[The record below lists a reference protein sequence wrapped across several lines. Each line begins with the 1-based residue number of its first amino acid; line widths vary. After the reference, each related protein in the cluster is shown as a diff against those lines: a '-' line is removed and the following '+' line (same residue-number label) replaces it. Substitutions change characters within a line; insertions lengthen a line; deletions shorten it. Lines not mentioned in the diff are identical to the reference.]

1 MDALQQE
8 SWVSRES
15 VLIAT
20 TADRRQRA
28 VTLREECVEPVRSST
43 ESPGLQLP
51 LLPPPDDEETGGQRP
66 GMRTLVYEERDTRSS
81 TEVLIRRRIATPV
94 VGEEP
99 GGEGLET
106 FLLFQ
111 GCVKRSSGLA
121 KRGLR
126 CQFTPGVRL
135 TVFTIEEDDGF
146 PLGGGATGGGE
157 EGDLLLVE
165 LEAPVEGQGSSVL
178 GSIEA
183 VRDAAAVLQE

>member
-1 MDALQQE
+1 M
-8 SWVSRES
+8 
-15 VLIAT
+15 
-20 TADRRQRA
+20 
-28 VTLREECVEPVRSST
+28 RSST

-51 LLPPPDDEETGGQRP
+51 LLSPSDDDQEKGQRTVS
-66 GMRTLVYEERDTRSS
+66 RSLVYEERDNRSS

-94 VGEEP
+94 VGEEA

-111 GCVKRSSGLA
+111 GFVKRSSGLV

-126 CQFTPGVRL
+126 CQFTPAVRL
-135 TVFTIEEDDGF
+135 TVFTVEEEEGF
-146 PLGGGATGGGE
+146 PLGGGGGGGGSGKE
-157 EGDLLLVE
+157 KGGENGEGFLLVE
-165 LEAPVEGQGSSVL
+165 LESPVEGQNSSVL